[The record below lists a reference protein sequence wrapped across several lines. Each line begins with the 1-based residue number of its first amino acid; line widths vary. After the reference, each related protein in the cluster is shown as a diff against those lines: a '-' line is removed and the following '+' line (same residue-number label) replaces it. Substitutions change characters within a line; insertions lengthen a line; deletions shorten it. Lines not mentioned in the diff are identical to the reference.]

1 MQNYYKSYDKD
12 IISIRGGGKV
22 SKGDAIKIKNPEQT
36 IISKLK
42 KDTNY
47 MPPLFKIT
55 DRENPIDV
63 NAYVNSNNYVVKDG
77 NIQDYYYSAQQINNM
92 NIIDDKKSK
101 SKRDLLNKEN
111 PIKSPPP
118 LVKTYPEGQL
128 ELTEEEMRE
137 QILKKKIREK
147 IREQVLKKLKQEMLK
162 KEMEKNIKIE
172 NDIKKGISQKE
183 KEEEFKIIKENFGKS
198 LWISENNMYTVKS
211 KQDNKLPWKKKEF
224 ILNLNDGEK
233 RKIKNDIK
241 EKEEK
246 IENFSSEE
254 NKSSDSKKL
263 NIDYSIIVFVAVII
277 IIIIIGYITLRN
289 QK

>member
-36 IISKLK
+36 ITSKLK

-55 DRENPIDV
+55 DRGNKIDV
-63 NAYVNSNNYVVKDG
+63 NAYVNPNNYVVKDG

-92 NIIDDKKSK
+92 NIIDDKTSK

-147 IREQVLKKLKQEMLK
+147 IKEQVLKKLKQEMLR

-172 NDIKKGISQKE
+172 NDIKKEMAQKE
-183 KEEEFKIIKENFGKS
+183 KEEEFKTIKENFGKS

-211 KQDNKLPWKKKEF
+211 KQDNKLPWENKEF
-224 ILNLNDGEK
+224 ILNLNNGEK
-233 RKIKNDIK
+233 RKIKNEIK
-241 EKEEK
+241 EKKEN

-254 NKSSDSKKL
+254 NKSTEQNKL
-263 NIDYSIIVFVAVII
+263 NIDYSMIVFVAVII
-277 IIIIIGYITLRN
+277 IIIIGYITIRN
-289 QK
+289 QQK